1 MKWLRK
7 GCFSALALTVL
18 LFAAGATVRA
28 EESDTIKR
36 GILAG
41 SVDLSGLTGQEAEA
55 AVRAYV
61 ESLKDVEITLM
72 TSGDTPITVTAGEFG
87 LEWANTE
94 LVSEALAVGKSGNVI
109 ERYKVM
115 KDLEH
120 ENLVYPIELSFGVK
134 EIKAVLEEKCT
145 GYDQEAKSWNL
156 ERVDGE
162 FRIVDGHNGYALDID
177 ASVEEVNRFL
187 TEEWDYGAGTIAL
200 KVKEEEPKGS
210 KEELE
215 QVKDVLGSYT
225 T

>member
-134 EIKAVLEEKCT
+134 EIKAVLEEKRT
-145 GYDQEAKSWNL
+145 A
-156 ERVDGE
+156 
-162 FRIVDGHNGYALDID
+162 
-177 ASVEEVNRFL
+177 
-187 TEEWDYGAGTIAL
+187 
-200 KVKEEEPKGS
+200 
-210 KEELE
+210 
-215 QVKDVLGSYT
+215 
-225 T
+225 